1 MGHLS
6 EENMS
11 SGHLGRDHARLKGG
25 RAPFEPIAV
34 LRWRKAIVSL
44 GFGRNSKDFTK
55 ARKPFLEIGLQV

>member
-1 MGHLS
+1 
-6 EENMS
+6 
-11 SGHLGRDHARLKGG
+11 LKGG

-34 LRWRKAIVSL
+34 LRWRKANVSL